1 MDGIYTW
8 ENLFKHHYL
17 EIFFYSHLNME
28 HITDADYAYVKR
40 VCKDFEI
47 NNLGEYHDL
56 YAHSDTLMLDDVFQN
71 FQNICVKTNKF
82 HPAPFFTVPGLAWQ
96 GALKKTKVKSDLLT
110 GVDMLL
116 IPLINGIRGIF

>member
-1 MDGIYTW
+1 MQTSLPG
-8 ENLFKHHYL
+8 N
-17 EIFFYSHLNME
+17 FFHSHLNME
-28 HITDADYAYVKR
+28 DITDADCAYVKR
-40 VCKDFEI
+40 VYKDFEI

-56 YAHSDTLMLDDVFQN
+56 YAHSDTLLLADVFQN

-82 HPAPFFTVPGLAWQ
+82 NPATFLTVPGLARQ

>member
-47 NNLGEYHDL
+47 NNLGEYHGL

-82 HPAPFFTVPGLAWQ
+82 HPAPFFTVPGLAW
-96 GALKKTKVKSDLLT
+96 
-110 GVDMLL
+110 
-116 IPLINGIRGIF
+116 